1 MADLADMVR
10 RHDPDR
16 FFCALFA
23 PAARR
28 EALLTLYAF
37 NHELARAHEAARE
50 PSLALIRLQWWREV
64 VEGAERRHE
73 VATPL
78 AALIAQ
84 GILQRTPL
92 LSMIEAREAEVDVP
106 PTLDDFLGLMRGG
119 PGALAVAAGVVLGA
133 DTAVQARLR
142 DLGAACGVAGTL
154 RNVPALAHHERCLL
168 PRDLLEQAGLVPEAA
183 FSDPEAVV
191 AVVRPALVSATQV
204 LLGRPE
210 KLPRVVVAAALP
222 AIFARRDL
230 VRGAPIGPR
239 GAGDRWAVLWAAA
252 RRMV

>member
-28 EALLTLYAF
+28 DALFTLYAF
-37 NHELARAHEAARE
+37 NHELARAHEAVRE
-50 PSLALIRLQWWREV
+50 PAMALIRLQWWREV

-78 AALIAQ
+78 AALIAD
-84 GILQRTPL
+84 GILPQGPL
-92 LSMIEAREAEVDVP
+92 LSMIEAREAEVDAP
-106 PTLDDFLGLMRGG
+106 ATLDVFLGLMRDG
-119 PGALAVAAGVVLGA
+119 PGALAVAAGLVLGA

-154 RNVPALAHHERCLL
+154 RNVPALAHHQRCLL
-168 PRDLLEQAGLVPEAA
+168 PRDLLAAAGLVPEAA
-183 FSDPEAVV
+183 FSDPEGVLA
-191 AVVRPALVSATQV
+191 AVRPALVARARS
-204 LLGRPE
+204 LLGRPGR
-210 KLPRVVVAAALP
+210 LPRAVVAAALP
-222 AIFARRDL
+222 AIFVRRDL
-230 VRGAPIGPR
+230 ARGAPIGPR
-239 GAGDRWAVLWAAA
+239 GAGDRFAVLWAAA
-252 RRMV
+252 RCMV

>member
-23 PAARR
+23 PAVRR
-28 EALLTLYAF
+28 GALFTLYAF

-50 PSLALIRLQWWREV
+50 PALALIRLQWWREV

-78 AALIAQ
+78 ATLIAQ
-84 GILQRTPL
+84 GILPRAPL
-92 LSMIEAREAEVDVP
+92 LSMIEAREAEADAP
-106 PTLDDFLGLMRGG
+106 ATLADFTELMRRG
-119 PGALAVAAGVVLGA
+119 PGALSVAAGMVLGA
-133 DTAVQARLR
+133 DAAVQARLR
-142 DLGAACGVAGTL
+142 DLGTAFGVAGTL
-154 RNVPALAHHERCLL
+154 RNVPALACQQRCLL
-168 PRDLLEQAGLVPEAA
+168 PRDLLAEAGLVPEAA
-183 FSDPEAVV
+183 FNDPESVLA
-191 AVVRPALVSATQV
+191 AVRPVLVARARA
-204 LLGRPE
+204 LLGRAQ
-210 KLPRVVVAAALP
+210 KLPRAVVAAALP
-222 AIFARRDL
+222 AIFIRRDL
-230 VRGAPIGPR
+230 VQGPPIGPR